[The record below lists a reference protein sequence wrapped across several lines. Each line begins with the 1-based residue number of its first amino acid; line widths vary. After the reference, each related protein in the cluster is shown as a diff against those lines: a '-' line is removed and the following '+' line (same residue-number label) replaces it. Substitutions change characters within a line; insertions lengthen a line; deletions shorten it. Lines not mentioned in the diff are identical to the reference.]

1 MSRWI
6 DADALSEKIDNI
18 WDGRPLSSLGARIL
32 TMINSAPSIDIV
44 RCKECAVYMTDGYAS
59 GCGFCGFHHSV
70 VEADDFCSYGERREP
85 RRKRRKEQT
94 MIISKNRYKNLIDI
108 INSQKQLIEEYKG
121 KITMLEEQDELKSQ
135 LIRKLER
142 LVVRR
147 TDDE

>member
-1 MSRWI
+1 
-6 DADALSEKIDNI
+6 
-18 WDGRPLSSLGARIL
+18 
-32 TMINSAPSIDIV
+32 
-44 RCKECAVYMTDGYAS
+44 MT
-59 GCGFCGFHHSV
+59 
-70 VEADDFCSYGERREP
+70 
-85 RRKRRKEQT
+85 
-94 MIISKNRYKNLIDI
+94 ISKNRYKNLIDI